1 MVTNSKVDKREI
13 VFFDGVCNLCSSTVN
28 IILKHENNSHLY
40 FSSLQSKFAKKF
52 LNSYGI
58 NSNQHDSIIYYS
70 KNNLYYKS
78 DAIFKILMHS
88 KFYFKLML
96 ILKIFPKVFL
106 DYCYDLISR
115 NRYKWFGKKTVCYIP
130 EKDFYYRFL
139 DA

>member
-115 NRYKWFGKKTVCYIP
+115 NRYKWFGKYESCLIP
-130 EKDFYYRFL
+130 DDEIKSKFI
-139 DA
+139 